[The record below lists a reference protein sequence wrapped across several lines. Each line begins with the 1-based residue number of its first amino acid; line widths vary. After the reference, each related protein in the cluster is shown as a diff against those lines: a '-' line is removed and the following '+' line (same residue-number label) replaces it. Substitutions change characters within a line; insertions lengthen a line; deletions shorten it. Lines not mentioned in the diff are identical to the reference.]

1 VTDSIEEADRLAG
14 APHPRDARNL
24 YGHVEAE
31 AAILAAW
38 HQRRLPHAI
47 LIGGP
52 RGIGK
57 ATLAYRVARFVLA
70 NAGSSRREATMPA
83 DSLDVPPDHPISRQV
98 SARSHPDLLVLRRE
112 LNPETEKLRTEI
124 RVDDI
129 RRTVTF
135 FGSTAALGGY
145 RVAIVD
151 SAEELNRNG
160 ANALLRVLEEPPPL
174 SLLIIISHSPGRL
187 LPTIRS
193 RCRRLSLRPL
203 SVEDVTK
210 ALEAIAAVDPE
221 LPREEIGAA
230 AAASGG
236 SVRHALE
243 LLLGESL
250 EVRDLTADLLR
261 QLPGVD
267 AEALHALG
275 DRLRRN
281 EELAIFAET
290 VGDWLAAAATQ
301 ASEPPARLARM
312 AEAWE
317 KVRRAAVEAEVFNLD
332 RKPLVFQVFS
342 MLAEATRR

>member
-1 VTDSIEEADRLAG
+1 MSEGPQEADRLAG
-14 APHPRDARNL
+14 APHPRDTQNL
-24 YGHVEAE
+24 YGHADTET
-31 AAILAAW
+31 AILAAW
-38 HQRRLPHAI
+38 QQSRLPHAL

-52 RGIGK
+52 PGIGK
-57 ATLAYRVARFVLA
+57 ATLAYRIARFVLA
-70 NAGSSRREATMPA
+70 RGSAQRRDGQPADTLAMPA
-83 DSLDVPPDHPISRQV
+83 DHPVSRQI

-112 LNPETEKLRTEI
+112 LNPDTEKLRTEI
-124 RVDDI
+124 RVDDV
-129 RRTVTF
+129 RRTVNF

-160 ANALLRVLEEPPPL
+160 ANALLKVLEEPPPL

-193 RCRRLSLRPL
+193 RCRRLLLRPL
-203 SVEDVTK
+203 SSADVEK
-210 ALEAIAAVDPE
+210 ALGDIAEHNPD
-221 LPREEIGAA
+221 LPREEIAAA

-250 EVRDLTADLLR
+250 EVRKLTARLLDDL
-261 QLPGVD
+261 PNIN
-267 AEALHALG
+267 AEGLHGLS

-281 EELAIFAET
+281 EELTIFAET
-290 VGDWLAAAATQ
+290 VSDWLAAAATQ
-301 ASEPPARLARM
+301 VSEPPARLARL
-312 AEAWE
+312 ADAWE
-317 KVRRAAVEAEVFNLD
+317 KVRRATVEAEIFNLD

-342 MLAEATRR
+342 TLAEATRR